1 MANIVLEVRIASSNR
16 PCAISA
22 RNRTCNARATERD
35 GQPVCGEV
43 VAAGQVRVQ
52 AIEHRAWQGHDVLAI
67 AFENQALQQKWV
79 ATDLHTQVWSQ
90 MEANFAGFGVKNY
103 NTI

>member
-1 MANIVLEVRIASSNR
+1 VFVLHVAIKVKPGGEEAAQGVFAGPFKTAMSAQPGFQDVRFLE
-16 PCAISA
+16 PM
-22 RNRTCNARATERD
+22 E
-35 GQPVCGEV
+35 GGEY
-43 VAAGQVRVQ
+43 
-52 AIEHRAWQGHDVLAI
+52 VLAI

-90 MEANFAGFGVKNY
+90 MEANFDGYTVTVY